1 MPTYS
6 LTLREN
12 IDRKLTTEELDN
24 NFRYIQQQ
32 VGTFSGI
39 TEDIYIGISVLS
51 FVNGILVDNQVIA
64 PSDISLKENI
74 QFIGKSP
81 KGINIYNFK
90 YKGDSVLYQGVIAN
104 ELIGTEF
111 ESAVIMG
118 DTLKVNY
125 SLIDVFF
132 KKID

>member
-12 IDRKLTTEELDN
+12 IDRRLTIEELDN
-24 NFRYIQQQ
+24 NFLYLQQQ

-39 TEDIYIGISVLS
+39 TEDITIDGQLLS
-51 FVNGILVDNQVIA
+51 FVNGILVGHQFLV
-64 PSDISLKENI
+64 SDISLKENI

-81 KGINIYNFK
+81 KGINIYNFN
-90 YKGDSVLYQGVIAN
+90 YKGDSILYQGVIAN

>member
-24 NFRYIQQQ
+24 NFRYLQQQ

-39 TEDIYIGISVLS
+39 TEDITIDGQLLS
-51 FVNGILVDNQVIA
+51 FVNGILVGHQFLV
-64 PSDISLKENI
+64 SDISLKENI

>member
-6 LTLREN
+6 LTLRSQS
-12 IDRKLTTEELDN
+12 DHKLTIEELDN
-24 NFRYIQQQ
+24 NFLYLQQQ

-39 TEDIYIGISVLS
+39 TEDITIDGQLLS
-51 FVNGILVDNQVIA
+51 FVNGILVGHQFLV
-64 PSDISLKENI
+64 SDISLKENI

-81 KGINIYNFK
+81 KGINIYNFN
-90 YKGDSVLYQGVIAN
+90 YKGDSILYQGVIAN

-125 SLIDVFF
+125 SLIDVLF

>member
-6 LTLREN
+6 LTLRSQS
-12 IDRKLTTEELDN
+12 DHKLTIEELDN
-24 NFRYIQQQ
+24 NFLYLQQQ

-39 TEDIYIGISVLS
+39 TEDITIDGQLLS
-51 FVNGILVDNQVIA
+51 FVNGILVGHQFLV
-64 PSDISLKENI
+64 SDISLKENI

-81 KGINIYNFK
+81 KGINIYNFN

-111 ESAVIMG
+111 ESAVIMEE
-118 DTLKVNY
+118 TLKVNY
-125 SLIDVFF
+125 SLIDVLF
-132 KKID
+132 KKLN

>member
-24 NFRYIQQQ
+24 NFRYLQQQ

-39 TEDIYIGISVLS
+39 TEDITIDGQLLS
-51 FVNGILVDNQVIA
+51 FVNGILVGHQFLV
-64 PSDISLKENI
+64 SDISLKENI

-81 KGINIYNFK
+81 KGINIYNFN

-125 SLIDVFF
+125 SLIDVLFR
-132 KKID
+132 KIN

>member
-6 LTLREN
+6 LTLRSQS
-12 IDRKLTTEELDN
+12 DHKLTTEELDN
-24 NFRYIQQQ
+24 NFLYLQQQ

-39 TEDIYIGISVLS
+39 TEDITIDGQLLS
-51 FVNGILVDNQVIA
+51 FVNGILVGHQFLV
-64 PSDISLKENI
+64 SDISLKENI

-81 KGINIYNFK
+81 KGINIYNFN
-90 YKGDSVLYQGVIAN
+90 YKGDSILYQGVIAN

-125 SLIDVFF
+125 SLIDVLF